1 MPQLELLD
9 FVPQLI
15 WLVVT
20 FTALYFI
27 MARVALP
34 RIATVLEERRDRIAS
49 DLDQAEQ
56 LKQQTER
63 AIAAYEQ
70 ALAEARAKA
79 LGLAQET
86 REALAAEVEAK
97 KAQAEKLISE
107 KTAQAEQRIAEAKSE
122 ALTHVNEVAG
132 EVAQAIVAR
141 LIGAKTTKAEVNQ
154 AVAKTMAG

>member
-1 MPQLELLD
+1 MPQLELHD

-34 RIATVLEERRDRIAS
+34 RIATVIEERRDRIAS

-56 LKQQTER
+56 LKQQTEQ

-86 REALAAEVEAK
+86 REALAAEVGQE
-97 KAQAEKLISE
+97 KAQAEKLIGE

-154 AVAKTMAG
+154 AVAKVMAG

>member
-15 WLVVT
+15 WLVAC
-20 FTALYFI
+20 FIALYFI

-70 ALAEARAKA
+70 VLAEARAKA

-86 REALAAEVEAK
+86 REALAAEVGQE
-97 KAQAEKLISE
+97 KAQAEKLIGE

>member
-1 MPQLELLD
+1 MPQLELQD

-15 WLVVT
+15 WLVVS

-34 RIATVLEERRDRIAS
+34 RIATVIEERRDRIAS

-56 LKQQTER
+56 LKQQTEQ

-70 ALAEARAKA
+70 ALAEAHAKA

-86 REALAAEVEAK
+86 RETLAAEVEAE
-97 KAQAEKLISE
+97 KARAEKLIGE
-107 KTAQAEQRIAEAKSE
+107 KTAEAEKRIAQAKSG
-122 ALTHVNEVAG
+122 AMAHIDEVAG
-132 EVAQAIVAR
+132 EVAEAIVR
-141 LIGAKTTKAEVNQ
+141 QLIGVKATKPEINQ
-154 AVAKTMAG
+154 AVAKAMAG

>member
-86 REALAAEVEAK
+86 REALAAEVEAE

-132 EVAQAIVAR
+132 EVAQEIVAR